1 MCGDRGWGGR
11 MSVLSYLRDGWA
23 GTGRLNRAVLCDHR
37 YCICM
42 GVIKYIL
49 MVSGRLILWS

>member
-1 MCGDRGWGGR
+1 MGGR

-37 YCICM
+37 YCICI
-42 GVIKYIL
+42 GVIRYIL